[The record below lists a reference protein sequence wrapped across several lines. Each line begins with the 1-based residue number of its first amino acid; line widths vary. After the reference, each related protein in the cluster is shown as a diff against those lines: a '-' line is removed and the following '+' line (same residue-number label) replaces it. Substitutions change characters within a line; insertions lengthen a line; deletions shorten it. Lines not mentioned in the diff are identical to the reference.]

1 MPQPHTPESTRSAPL
16 PQFATLEQPVDRTD
30 DLAMA
35 LRAHK
40 LREFTRWWHQH
51 CA

>member
-1 MPQPHTPESTRSAPL
+1 MSKQSRSEPTPAAPL

-30 DLAMA
+30 DLALA
-35 LRAHK
+35 LRAHQ
-40 LREFTRWWHQH
+40 LQEFTRWWHQH